1 MDSLS
6 VCPITI
12 SSPESSEYY
21 EKIRDRR
28 YNDTQVPPIWV
39 CHPLS
44 VPLVAREMRKAGFSV
59 NDIEKVISILHTIS
73 TTVD

>member
-1 MDSLS
+1 MIHSTTDF
-6 VCPITI
+6 
-12 SSPESSEYY
+12 
-21 EKIRDRR
+21 
-28 YNDTQVPPIWV
+28 